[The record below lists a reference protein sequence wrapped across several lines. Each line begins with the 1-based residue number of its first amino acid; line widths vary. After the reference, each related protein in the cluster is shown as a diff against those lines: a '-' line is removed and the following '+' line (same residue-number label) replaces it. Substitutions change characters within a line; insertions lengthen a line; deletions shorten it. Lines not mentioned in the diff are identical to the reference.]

1 MPVAP
6 AAEVLEQLG
15 AKTRKT
21 DSCTSVEE
29 GSRMTGMRVRGKV
42 VGNVVV
48 LEESMPEGTEVEVVT
63 ADEGGVYVDEATEA
77 ELAEAIKEADT
88 EEGVSVEEAFARLP
102 PRKRIA

>member
-1 MPVAP
+1 M
-6 AAEVLEQLG
+6 
-15 AKTRKT
+15 RKT
-21 DSCTSVEE
+21 VSCTSEDE
-29 GSRMTGMRVRGKV
+29 GSRMMAMRVRGKV

-63 ADEGGVYVDEATEA
+63 ADEGGVYVDEATEE
-77 ELAEAIKEADT
+77 ELAQAMKEADT